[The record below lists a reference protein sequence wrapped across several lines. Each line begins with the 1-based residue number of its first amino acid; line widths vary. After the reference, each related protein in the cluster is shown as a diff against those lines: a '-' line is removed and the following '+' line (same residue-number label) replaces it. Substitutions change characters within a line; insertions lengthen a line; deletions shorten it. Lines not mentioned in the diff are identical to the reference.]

1 MSLKRGLELVQSALE
16 AASAPYALIGGFA
29 LSVHGYPR
37 ATNDLDFLVHG
48 DFQDAVNREMMS
60 RGFVKRFTSDEV
72 DQWDGEVPVDFI
84 YARRDLSQKMLQ
96 RATAF
101 QPLGGT
107 LVINPTDLIGLKIQ
121 AYSNNPKRLLQD
133 LADIQKMVELSKI
146 DWDQVKVY
154 AEVFGEWERI
164 KSFKN

>member
-1 MSLKRGLELVQSALE
+1 MSLKRGMQLVHEALK
-16 AASAPYALIGGFA
+16 AAAAPHALIGGFA

-48 DFQDAVNREMMS
+48 DFREAANREMLS

-84 YARRDLSQKMLQ
+84 YARRELSRKMLD
-96 RATAF
+96 RAVACVA
-101 QPLGGT
+101 LGEI
-107 LVINPTDLIGLKIQ
+107 LVVNPTDLIGLKIQ

-133 LADIQKMVELSKI
+133 LADIQKMAELNKI
-146 DWDQVKVY
+146 DWEQVKAY
-154 AEVFGEWERI
+154 AEAFGEWDRI
-164 KSFKN
+164 KALKN